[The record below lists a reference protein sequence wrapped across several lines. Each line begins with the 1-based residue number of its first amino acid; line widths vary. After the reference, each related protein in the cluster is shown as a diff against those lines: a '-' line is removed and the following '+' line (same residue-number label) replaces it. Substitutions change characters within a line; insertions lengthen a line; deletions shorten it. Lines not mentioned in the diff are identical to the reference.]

1 MYNIF
6 NKDSTPT
13 DITLGKYYD
22 VNNRFYLSMN
32 INVGSIR
39 TAVTI
44 KNKHDVMK
52 HYPALINMMF
62 SQYDSNNI
70 PYTRVDIIRA
80 VANMNKFIDFLK
92 ALDLVAILRE
102 LEHPSNDPV
111 KSLLAIK

>member
-32 INVGSIR
+32 IKVGSIR

-80 VANMNKFIDFLK
+80 VANMNKFIDK
-92 ALDLVAILRE
+92 YKDILDRYEKRMEAASLVSKRKRTL
-102 LEHPSNDPV
+102 N
-111 KSLLAIK
+111 